1 MINKGDAKRIAVTVV
16 GAVAAAYAIKYLKIQ
31 GWL

>member
-1 MINKGDAKRIAVTVV
+1 MNQTNLKKVVVTVV
-16 GAVAAAYAIKYLKIQ
+16 GAVAAAYTIKFLKQQ